1 MQSRNWRIAS
11 LVYHTGSEIKRN
23 NDKKMKQTDEHSKAK
38 SGLSPRRQS
47 RCKVPAVF
55 GGKDLWKRLVLCWE
69 WKKKDLWTE
78 EVMVTRWSGMSKM
91 KVNVK
96 DL

>member
-1 MQSRNWRIAS
+1 MQSRYWRIAS

-55 GGKDLWKRLVLCWE
+55 GGKDLWKRSVLRV
-69 WKKKDLWTE
+69 KKEGSVD
-78 EVMVTRWSGMSKM
+78 RRSDGDQM
-91 KVNVK
+91 KWHE
-96 DL
+96 